1 MQTKLIDGR
10 ALALKIQ
17 EQLADQVKNM
27 SHKPVL
33 AVILVGDNPA
43 SLTYVRNKTK
53 KAESVGI
60 ESRLFHLS
68 PVMSED
74 ALISF
79 VRELNVNKD
88 IDGIL
93 VQLPLPSHMN
103 TDAVLESIDPK
114 KDADGLHSVNL
125 GKLFAGHPT
134 LVPCTPMA
142 CLELIKAVCPSTE
155 GMHAVI
161 VGRSR
166 LVGKP
171 LAQLLLD
178 AQCTVTQAHSR
189 TKNLKDITS
198 QADILIS
205 ATGKSGLITK
215 DCVKSG
221 AIVIDVGITKGVDG
235 CLTGDVD
242 RLSVEGTAGALTP
255 VPGGVGPMTITM
267 LLKNVVSIA
276 MAKM

>member
-10 ALALKIQ
+10 ALASKIQ
-17 EQLADQVKNM
+17 TQLADQVKKLKR
-27 SHKPVL
+27 KPVL
-33 AVILVGDNPA
+33 AVILVGDDPA

-53 KAESVGI
+53 KAEAVGI

-79 VRELNVNKD
+79 VLELNENKD

-93 VQLPLPSHMN
+93 IQLPLPSHMN
-103 TDAVLESIDPK
+103 ADAVLESIDPK

-125 GKLFAGHPT
+125 GKLFAGYPT

-142 CLELIKAVCPSTE
+142 CLELIKAVCPITE

-171 LAQLLLD
+171 LSQLLLD
-178 AQCTVTQAHSR
+178 AHCTVTQAHSR

-215 DCVKSG
+215 EYVKSG
-221 AIVIDVGITKGVDG
+221 AIVIDVGITKGTDG
-235 CLTGDVD
+235 VVTGDVN
-242 RLSVEGTAGALTP
+242 RLSVDGTAGALTP

-267 LLKNVVSIA
+267 LLKNLVSIA
-276 MAKM
+276 VGKM